1 VNVYVPTVVGV
12 PVIAPVV
19 ELTVKPGGI
28 APVITKVKG
37 AVPPAG
43 LKLPVY
49 ATPTVPV
56 GGTLA
61 SVGSGFTVIVAVA
74 KLFVPATS
82 AVNVT
87 IICDVIPAG
96 AVYTTV
102 KPVVFDKL
110 PHALPD
116 PHASV

>member
-1 VNVYVPTVVGV
+1 
-12 PVIAPVV
+12 VIAPVV
-19 ELTVKPGGI
+19 ALNVKPGGI
-28 APVITKVKG
+28 DPAVITKVKG

-49 ATPTVPV
+49 GTPTVPV

-74 KLFVPATS
+74 ELFVPVTA

-102 KPVVFDKL
+102 APVVFERL
-110 PHALPD
+110 PHGAPD
-116 PHASV
+116 PHVPPASV